1 MRFIKIK
8 EKGLSENYLEL
19 HYDKLDDE
27 TKEYISRLDNTLSN
41 IEGTL
46 DDRRISLPVTDVMY
60 FESVDRKT
68 FAYTEKVCVEMR
80 DTLKNLLDNYSEMGF
95 IRISKSSIVNVYKI
109 DHLQGDLNMRVIIF
123 LKNGEKLIMNRGYKK
138 DFFAELEKIRGK
150 NKK

>member
-1 MRFIKIK
+1 MRFIKTK

-46 DDRRISLPVTDVMY
+46 DDRRISLPVTDVIY

>member
-1 MRFIKIK
+1 MRFIKTK

-95 IRISKSSIVNVYKI
+95 IRISKSSIVKCI
-109 DHLQGDLNMRVIIF
+109 
-123 LKNGEKLIMNRGYKK
+123 
-138 DFFAELEKIRGK
+138 
-150 NKK
+150 

>member
-1 MRFIKIK
+1 MRFIKTK

-46 DDRRISLPVTDVMY
+46 DDRRISLSVTDVMY

>member
-1 MRFIKIK
+1 MRFIKTK
-8 EKGLSENYLEL
+8 EKGLLENYLEL

>member
-1 MRFIKIK
+1 MRFIKTK
-8 EKGLSENYLEL
+8 EKGLLENYLEL

-46 DDRRISLPVTDVMY
+46 DDRRISLSVTDVMY